1 MTMACDLVMKAWD
14 LVTMAWD
21 LVMMAWDLVT
31 MAQGS
36 RVSVCSTE
44 VEGFVS

>member
-1 MTMACDLVMKAWD
+1 MTMALDLVMKAWD

-21 LVMMAWDLVT
+21 LVMMAR
-31 MAQGS
+31 GS